1 MNRCLF
7 VVVADVWICSLLQQ
21 ELYYINMTPTNVI
34 LNQKQTFQRNKIS
47 LYLWN
52 LSHIHVLYQTR
63 LHGDDKFNG
72 SILLLHKAIR
82 MKGTCIKDWT
92 WTHIFHIQNWFK
104 VRLHNLSNYRQ
115 NRQKYTRNLLRDLCW
130 FDLYPSDSIPRLG
143 WKLTIYT
150 DLLRPWPLQTLK
162 F

>member
-72 SILLLHKAIR
+72 SILLLHMAIR

-115 NRQKYTRNLLRDLCW
+115 KYTSNLLRDLCW